1 MFKASIGI
9 RFRRANSNRGR
20 YSSGGVFQTFSHS
33 AWSRNSLTL
42 SLAGYPAIEYRLQAA
57 GKHFEADDH
66 VRAQR
71 VQPREHLQ
79 LPLVVIGVVMLF
91 AEQQH
96 VASDQVGQDLLLADG
111 LRLLIGQDRPAGRRQ
126 TGLGLGFCVARCAA
140 VGDQCAEQGAA
151 DSRKQEQ
158 RELRSRTGVGSET
171 GQNGAKRRE
180 ESGIMAG
187 GSAGGPGRG
196 RGPWPALGMARH

>member
-33 AWSRNSLTL
+33 AWRRNSLTL

-126 TGLGLGFCVARCAA
+126 TGLGLGFCVPAA
-140 VGDQCAEQGAA
+140 LLSATSAPSSVLPTAA
-151 DSRKQEQ
+151 SR
-158 RELRSRTGVGSET
+158 S
-171 GQNGAKRRE
+171 
-180 ESGIMAG
+180 
-187 GSAGGPGRG
+187 SANFD
-196 RGPWPALGMARH
+196 RGPEWAAKPG